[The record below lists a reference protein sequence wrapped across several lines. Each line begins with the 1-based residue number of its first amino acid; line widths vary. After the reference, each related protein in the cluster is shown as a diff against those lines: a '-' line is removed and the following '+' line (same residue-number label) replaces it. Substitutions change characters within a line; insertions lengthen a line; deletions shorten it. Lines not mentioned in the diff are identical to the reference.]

1 MMVTTFNGDPSAT
14 IISCDSPTNVSEET
28 DLIYNELSSLVCC
41 VPKHNVLVIDEY
53 LNARTSKRVN
63 HKFSLHLI
71 TNNQF

>member
-1 MMVTTFNGDPSAT
+1 MAT
-14 IISCDSPTNVSEET
+14 QAQQSSPAIALPMLVKKLTSY
-28 DLIYNELSSLVCC
+28 IMSYPPLSVAS
-41 VPKHNVLVIDEY
+41 PKHNVLVIDEY